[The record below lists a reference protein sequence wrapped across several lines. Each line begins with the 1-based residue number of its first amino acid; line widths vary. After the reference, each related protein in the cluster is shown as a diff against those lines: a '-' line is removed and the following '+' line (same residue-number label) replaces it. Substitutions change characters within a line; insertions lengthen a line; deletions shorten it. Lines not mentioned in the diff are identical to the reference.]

1 MASRTRKRT
10 PLVPAPSETLI
21 RAHFTKPEHRFF
33 NREISWLSFNTRV
46 LEEAMNPHLP
56 LLERVRFLSISAA
69 NLDEFYMVRVAG
81 LKDNLDQGIHTPSPD
96 GLTTKQQLDRVNE
109 AAAALIHKQQQCWI
123 HLQKLLAK
131 EQIRIITAKDLSRS
145 DKVWLRSYFEKNI
158 FPILTP
164 IAVDPAHPFPFVPNL
179 GIVQLYAL
187 QPPKKKSK
195 KMLAMVQFPPTQGRF
210 VKLET
215 GKGTRFML
223 LGDVIELFIDLLFP
237 KYTLLNAG
245 VFRIVRDSDVEVEEE
260 AEDLMRYLDK
270 AVKQRRYGRIVRL
283 KASKG
288 ATAELIK
295 FMCEHLPAEREDVI
309 EIEGM
314 VGLAQVSEIYD
325 TPRPDLKFSPFK
337 VRFPE
342 RINDYGGD
350 CFAAIEAKDIVIHHP
365 YESFDVVVKFIEQAA
380 ADPNVISIKQ
390 TLYRTSADSPIV
402 KALIRA
408 AESGKTVTALVEL
421 KARFDEEANMRWAR
435 DMERAGVQVVFGF
448 VNMKTHAKVSLVVR
462 RVGKTMKTYAH
473 FGTGNYHPN
482 TAKVY
487 ADLSFFTCNPDLCQD
502 AGYVFNY
509 VTGYAKPL
517 TFKKLGVA
525 PLHMRNKLY
534 KLIREEMAHAR
545 AGRPAAIWAKMN
557 SLIDPEMIDALY
569 AASQAGV
576 QIELVV
582 RGICGIKPGI
592 KGFSENIRVRSMV
605 GRFLEHGRMV
615 AFGAGHGLPSP
626 KAKLFISSADWMT
639 RNLDRRIELLIP
651 ITNTTVHAQ
660 ILDQIFVANL
670 KDERQSWVLSAN
682 GEYHRI
688 TNDPNAFAAH
698 DYFMTNPSLSG
709 RGKALQKIGQPET
722 PIAAAAKKKKRN

>member
-1 MASRTRKRT
+1 MST
-10 PLVPAPSETLI
+10 PHTPPSPSDALI
-21 RAHFTKPEHRFF
+21 RTHFAKPEHRFF
-33 NREISWLSFNTRV
+33 NRELSWLAFNTRV
-46 LEEAMNPHLP
+46 LEEAMNTNLP
-56 LLERVRFLSISAA
+56 LLERVKFISISAN

-81 LKDNLDQGIHTPSPD
+81 LKDNYDQGIHTPSAD
-96 GLTTKQQLDRVNE
+96 GLTTKQQLERIHD
-109 AAAALIHKQQQCWI
+109 AAGALMKQQQEAWL
-123 HLQKLLAK
+123 HLQKLLEK
-131 EQIRIITAKDLSRS
+131 EDICVVTANDLSQS
-145 DKVWLRSYFEKNI
+145 DKSWLRDYFEANI

-179 GIVQLYAL
+179 GIVQLYEL
-187 QPPKKKSK
+187 GLPKKKNK
-195 KMLAMVQFPPTQGRF
+195 KMVAMVQFPPTQSRF
-210 VKLET
+210 VKLEI
-215 GKGTRFML
+215 GGGHRFML

-237 KYTLLNAG
+237 NYALLNSG

-288 ATAELIK
+288 ASPELIK
-295 FMCEHLPAEREDVI
+295 FMCEHLPADKRDVV
-309 EIEGM
+309 EVEGM
-314 VGLAQVSEIYD
+314 VGLSQLAEIYD
-325 TPRPDLKFSPFK
+325 TPRPDLKFTPFK

-342 RINDYGGD
+342 RINDFGGD
-350 CFAAIEAKDIVIHHP
+350 CFAAIEAKDFVVHHP
-365 YESFDVVVKFIEQAA
+365 YESFDAVVKFIQQAA
-380 ADPNVISIKQ
+380 LDPNVISIKQ

-435 DMERAGVQVVFGF
+435 DMERVGVQVVFGF
-448 VNMKTHAKVSLVVR
+448 VHMKTHAKVSLVVR
-462 RVGKTMKTYAH
+462 RAGKTIKTYAH

-487 ADLSFFTCNPDLCQD
+487 ADLSFFTCDPDLCQD
-502 AGYVFNY
+502 AGYMFNY

-517 TFKKLGVA
+517 KFKKLSVA
-525 PLHMRNKLY
+525 PIHMRRRLY
-534 KLIREEMAHAR
+534 KLIEEEIEHAK

-557 SLIDPEMIDALY
+557 SLIDPDMIDALY

-576 QIELVV
+576 QVDLIV
-582 RGICGIKPGI
+582 RGICGLKPGI
-592 KGFSENIRVRSMV
+592 KGFSENIRVKSIV

-626 KAKLFISSADWMT
+626 KSKLYISSADWMP
-639 RNLDRRIELLIP
+639 RNLDHRVELLIP
-651 ITNTTVHAQ
+651 IQNATVHAQ

-670 KDERQSWVLSAN
+670 KDERQSWMLSAN

-688 TNDPNAFAAH
+688 TSDPHAFAAH

-709 RGKALQKIGQPET
+709 RGKVLQKIGLPEM
-722 PIAAAAKKKKRN
+722 PVAAAARKKKK